1 MNFLTNIRKN
11 INTWANTS
19 LSVFI
24 VAWLSL
30 IIAPCMMAMGTPAEQ
45 LSMENSSTHMSMQA
59 ETEDSQNVDSDEN
72 HKKSCCD
79 DDCPMSQTRSQDMAQ
94 DIVQDTTCQAN
105 NLDCTSINKYIT
117 QVDQPKLK
125 NDLANNSNHTLD
137 DFEFSTAVFNTFKA
151 GEINPFDET
160 ASSTYLPYTPHFS
173 GMSLNDLYGVYLI

>member
-1 MNFLTNIRKN
+1 MNFLARIRQNIS
-11 INTWANTS
+11 TWANTS

-45 LSMENSSTHMSMQA
+45 LSMENSSTHMSMQV
-59 ETEDSQNVDSDEN
+59 ENEESQDVNSDEN
-72 HKKSCCD
+72 DKKSCCD
-79 DDCPMSQTRSQDMAQ
+79 DDCPMSQTMAL
-94 DIVQDTTCQAN
+94 DTVQDTTCQAN
-105 NLDCTSINKYIT
+105 SLDCTSIDKYIT

-137 DFEFSTAVFNTFKA
+137 DFEFPTAVFNTFKA

-173 GMSLNDLYGVYLI
+173 GMALNDLYGVYLI